1 MKLSSPAFQEG
12 ERIPV
17 KYTMPAVGGKNI
29 SIPLNWEDAP
39 QGAKSFALL
48 MVDPHP
54 VANNWVHWMVINIP
68 PEVSSLKEGASQN
81 IMPAGAVELQ
91 NSFGDLGY
99 GGPRPP
105 RGTGDHPYVTA
116 LYALNVEALK
126 LGVKTSLAEFK
137 QALAGKVLGET
148 SLTGEFGV

>member
-1 MKLSSPAFQEG
+1 MKLLSPAFKEG
-12 ERIPV
+12 EKIPV
-17 KYTMPAVGGKNI
+17 KYTMPGVGGENI
-29 SIPLNWEDAP
+29 SIPLSWDNAP
-39 QGAKSFALL
+39 QETRSFALI

-68 PEVSSLKEGASQN
+68 PEISSIIEDASQN

-105 RGTGDHPYVTA
+105 KGTGDHPYVTT
-116 LYALNVEALK
+116 LYALHVEELK
-126 LGVKTSLAEFK
+126 LGVKTNLSEFK
-137 QALAGKVLGET
+137 KALEGKVLQEA
-148 SLTGEFGV
+148 SLTGKFGV